1 MRRDDSVARKAG
13 GKRGSEGSR
22 YLLWIFSIVESSKEK
37 ETLASE
43 LEASKDEA
51 SQLEMELSDVRADLL
66 KLQGEEGVLATELK
80 QVLTCLQQY
89 YVENEVLKKGVLQL
103 GGDEV
108 LTKLLTSSKDVR
120 DQLYTT
126 KPKSK
131 PS

>member
-22 YLLWIFSIVESSKEK
+22 YLLRIFSIVESSKEK